1 MQQFA
6 GEIFTIFHSW
16 IRDERRFYKL
26 KNSDVD
32 DIIGTIW
39 GGGGGGG
46 TESWVHVPHP
56 GQCHDVVRPWS

>member
-39 GGGGGGG
+39 GGGGGWGHRELG
-46 TESWVHVPHP
+46 P
-56 GQCHDVVRPWS
+56 RPAPWAMS